1 MFEMPIAVIKTRGL
15 LNLRSFKTTELLEYE
30 DRFVMYPTKEEKGVL
45 KKYVVWILKEP
56 RVVGIALVKDLA
68 QEMEEA
74 GAQRGML
81 VGGVR
86 FTPAASKHAQ
96 VAKVELVEGGYASF
110 DLFEHE
116 LVPKHWIAS
125 DEEVELVLSHY
136 KISKNQ
142 LPTIGTDDPA
152 TRVLGATPG
161 QVLRIE
167 RESITSGKTY
177 YYRLVVRGSSR

>member
-1 MFEMPIAVIKTRGL
+1 MFELPTAVVKTRGL
-15 LNLRSFKTTELLEYE
+15 LNLRAYKTTELLEFD
-30 DRFVMYPTKEEKGVL
+30 DRYVMFPTKEEKGVL

-56 RVVGIALVKDLA
+56 RVVGIALVKELA
-68 QEMEEA
+68 QEMEETD
-74 GAQRGML
+74 AQRGML
-81 VGGVR
+81 VGGIR

-136 KISKNQ
+136 KIKKTQ
-142 LPTIGTDDPA
+142 LPTIGTEDPA
-152 TRVLGATPG
+152 ARVLGAQPG
-161 QVLRIE
+161 QILRIE
-167 RESITSGKTY
+167 RESITSGKSY
-177 YYRLVVRGSSR
+177 YYRLVVRGSGG

>member
-1 MFEMPIAVIKTRGL
+1 MFEMPTAVIKTRGL
-15 LNLRSFKTTELLEYE
+15 LNLRAFKTTELLEFE
-30 DRFVMYPTKEEKGVL
+30 DRYVMYPTKEENGVFT
-45 KKYVVWILKEP
+45 KFVVWILKEP
-56 RVVGIALVKDLA
+56 RVVGIAIVKELA

-74 GAQRGML
+74 NAQRGML
-81 VGGVR
+81 VGGLR
-86 FTPAASKHAQ
+86 FTPAASKHART
-96 VAKVELVEGGYASF
+96 VRVELVEGGYASF

-136 KISKNQ
+136 KIKKNQ

-152 TRVLGATPG
+152 ARVLGALPG

-167 RESITSGKTY
+167 RESITSGKAY
-177 YYRLVVRGSSR
+177 YYRLVVRGSGS